1 MSNLPP
7 SICPHCSY
15 PNDPGYTYTPGLPCS
30 NCGHRETAEPIQP
43 EAPTESRG
51 VVLRLVPSAQADSSI
66 EQQRANCRKILL
78 ETLTRVENGEVDELV
93 LATVNSKQSPN
104 PYTLR
109 WQMTDPVR
117 IIGLLGVMHVRFS
130 GAPFVTMT

>member
-1 MSNLPP
+1 MNR
-7 SICPHCSY
+7 CPQCGRFAA
-15 PNDPGYTYTPGLPCS
+15 DGFDGEGTYTPGLPCA
-30 NCGHRETAEPIQP
+30 NCGYREEAAPVEPEP
-43 EAPTESRG
+43 KEEPRG
-51 VVLRLVPSAQADSSI
+51 VVLRLVPPGHGDASI

-130 GAPFVTMT
+130 AAPFVTMT

>member
-1 MSNLPP
+1 MNR
-7 SICPHCSY
+7 CPQCGRFAA
-15 PNDPGYTYTPGLPCS
+15 DGFDGEGAYTPGLPCA
-30 NCGHRETAEPIQP
+30 NCGYRE
-43 EAPTESRG
+43 EAPVEPEPKEEPRG
-51 VVLRLVPSAQADSSI
+51 VVLRLVPPGQGGASI
-66 EQQRANCRKILL
+66 EQQRAICRKILL

-130 GAPFVTMT
+130 AAPFVTMT